1 MKIKDYK
8 LKENTSIEEVNKE
21 NFVLYKKEETVKEVK
36 LTKHG
41 YLNLSLKKFVKNN
54 IYFKCYNFIFL
65 WPKY

>member
-41 YLNLSLKKFVKNN
+41 YLNLSLKKFVKNKK
-54 IYFKCYNFIFL
+54 IL
-65 WPKY
+65 